1 MKILIVNTLY
11 HPYKVGGAEVSV
23 QLLAEGLVA
32 KGNTV
37 RVVSL
42 HDKETTKMDVV
53 NGVEVSYLPLFNK
66 YWPYSNYMPTK
77 IEKMIWHLVDTYN
90 IVMAK
95 KVEREI
101 LQFQPDIVHTN
112 NLAGFS
118 VAVWDVVKKHNIK
131 LVHTSRDYY
140 LFHPNSTLF
149 KRNKVQS
156 PTCLE
161 VKLYSLV
168 KKLCSRNVDYY
179 VGISDFIKN
188 IHVNN
193 GFFDKQ
199 KCQYIYN
206 PINFIEKTEY
216 NTGKIK
222 IGFIGRLTKDKG
234 FDDFCNLAKKYKDEF
249 DFIAAGKFSV
259 GSEGEKFKELAV
271 KLNIHLLGFV
281 KIDDFINYIDI
292 VCLPVKW
299 NEPFGRVVVECASAG
314 VPVYT
319 NKKGGISELFKY
331 FNNIKEFNFDCS
343 FEINTINS
351 EGLELQY
358 DKFSPDTIA
367 KQYTTLF
374 SRILEC

>member
-101 LQFQPDIVHTN
+101 LQFQPDVVHTN

-140 LFHPNSTLF
+140 LFHPNCTLF
-149 KRNKVQS
+149 KNEKIQNTNS
-156 PTCLE
+156 IE
-161 VKLYSLV
+161 VKFYSLI
-168 KKLCSRNVDYY
+168 KKISSRKVDYF
-179 VGISDFIKN
+179 VGVSDFIKN
-188 IHVNN
+188 IHIEN
-193 GFFDKQ
+193 GFFNSEKSHF
-199 KCQYIYN
+199 IYN
-206 PINFIEKTEY
+206 AIKPHEKTSY
-216 NTGKIK
+216 SAGKKK
-222 IGFIGRLTKDKG
+222 IGFIGRLTIDKG
-234 FDDFCNLAKKYKDEF
+234 FDDFCELAARYKNEY
-249 DFIAAGKFSV
+249 DFFAAGKFSNSMEDEYLKKIAQENNITLL
-259 GSEGEKFKELAV
+259 GYIDFKEFISLIDAV
-271 KLNIHLLGFV
+271 V
-281 KIDDFINYIDI
+281 
-292 VCLPVKW
+292 LPVKW
-299 NEPFGRVVVECASAG
+299 NEPFGRVVVECAMAG
-314 VPVYT
+314 VNVYT
-319 NKKGGISELFKY
+319 NKMGGVSELFNY
-331 FNNIKEFNFDCS
+331 FNNISEFDFDS
-343 FEINTINS
+343 ILKVDFENNNRS
-351 EGLELQY
+351 ENLD
-358 DKFSPDTIA
+358 DKFSPNNIA
-367 KQYTTLF
+367 KQYSNLF
-374 SRILEC
+374 VKVLEN